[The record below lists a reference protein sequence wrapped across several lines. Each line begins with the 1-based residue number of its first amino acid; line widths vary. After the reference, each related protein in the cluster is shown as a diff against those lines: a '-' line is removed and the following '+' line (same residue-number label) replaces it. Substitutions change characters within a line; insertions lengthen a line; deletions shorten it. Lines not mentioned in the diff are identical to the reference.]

1 MGALI
6 TLDDSVGAN
15 ARNLPQA
22 VIKIGAALTAI
33 GPDRGG
39 VFAPP
44 LSTSG
49 LAEAIKSF
57 QEAQGLP
64 AKDGKVDKAGATLR
78 RINAILNPGASPS
91 PAPAPKPS
99 RSGAIRRLASRPGM
113 GEAVSGNVW
122 APIDT
127 SLSSE
132 MVFKWAGVSGK
143 GRVFYFE
150 LDEDVVPNWFGVL
163 VPNGVA
169 VSGKVHIFF
178 HPTTSQAGFKDANYA
193 SKTGW
198 AGLFH
203 YMTSNMAVQFCAAG
217 TGQVLVMPLMNQT
230 SAGDCGVFPQ
240 RWESLVGEMLGQI
253 GGAGGPVPITSVVV
267 SSFSSGIVYNA
278 QFRSRAQLGGRL
290 RGVIDFDGIIST
302 NRRFSQALGSGNG
315 CPVVRMQQTDGHPS
329 TIAPLSRQGV
339 FPLSRPRWGEPWQ
352 NSFSKDPKQ
361 ALMQIHATIPQ
372 TMMFPAAL
380 RTRGD

>member
-1 MGALI
+1 MGTLI

-15 ARNLPQA
+15 ARNLPQD
-22 VIKIGAALTAI
+22 VLKIGAALTAI

-49 LAEAIKSF
+49 LAEAIKGF
-57 QEAQGLP
+57 QQAQGLP
-64 AKDGKVDKAGATLR
+64 AKDGKVDKGGATLR

-91 PAPAPKPS
+91 PAPTPNPS
-99 RSGAIRRLASRPGM
+99 RSGAVRRLASRPGM
-113 GEAVSGNVW
+113 GEAASGNVW

-127 SLSSE
+127 SLTAE
-132 MVFKWAGVSGK
+132 MVFKWACVTGA

-163 VPNGVA
+163 VPNGVV

-178 HPTTSQAGFKDANYA
+178 HPTTAQAGYRDAAYA

-203 YMTSNMAVQFCAAG
+203 YMTSNMAVQFCAAK

-230 SAGDCGVFPQ
+230 SSGDCGVFPQ
-240 RWESLVGEMLGQI
+240 RWESLVGEMLGQVS
-253 GGAGGPVPITSVVV
+253 GSGGPVPITSVVV
-267 SSFSSGIVYNA
+267 SSFSSGIAYNA

-302 NRRFSQALGSGNG
+302 NRRYSQVLGSGNG

-329 TIAPLSRQGV
+329 TIAALAGQGV
-339 FPLSRPRWGEPWQ
+339 FPLSRPRWGDPWQ
-352 NSFSKDPKQ
+352 GHFSKSPQ
-361 ALMQIHATIPQ
+361 AALIQIHGTIPQ
-372 TMMFPAAL
+372 TMMYPAAL
-380 RTRGD
+380 RTRG